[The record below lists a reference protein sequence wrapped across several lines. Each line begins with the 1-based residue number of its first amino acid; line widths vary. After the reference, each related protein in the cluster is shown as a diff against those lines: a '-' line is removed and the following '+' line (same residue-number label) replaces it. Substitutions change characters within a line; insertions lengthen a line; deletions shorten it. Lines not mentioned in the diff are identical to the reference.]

1 MISVAIDDIQEGMIL
16 AEDVAHN
23 ASVIIT
29 RETVLKLSHIERLKK
44 FQITDVLV
52 RDIEGEQIADQKIK
66 SAHKSMAR
74 DSEKKMFRKGKFVC
88 IQGESSEELYIL
100 VDGQLNVILL
110 TPNSLSQVWIL

>member
-66 SAHKSMAR
+66 SAHKSMA
-74 DSEKKMFRKGKFVC
+74 DSVKKCFVRVSLFVFKENRRKSFT
-88 IQGESSEELYIL
+88 S
-100 VDGQLNVILL
+100 
-110 TPNSLSQVWIL
+110 

>member
-66 SAHKSMAR
+66 SAHKSMAGLG
-74 DSEKKMFRKGKFVC
+74 KKMFRKGEFVC

-100 VDGQLNVILL
+100 VDGQLNVIF
-110 TPNSLSQVWIL
+110 TDP